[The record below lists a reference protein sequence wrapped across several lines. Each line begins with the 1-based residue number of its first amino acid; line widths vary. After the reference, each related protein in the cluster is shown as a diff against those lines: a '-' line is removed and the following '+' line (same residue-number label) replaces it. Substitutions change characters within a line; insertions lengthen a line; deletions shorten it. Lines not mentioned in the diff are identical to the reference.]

1 MHKNMRNQ
9 NPSQAKEEQ
18 QNMKRRRRRR
28 MNDNKRGGCP
38 EKQPPLRRPPK
49 KKRKIIQNKN
59 RREQNRTENARSAHT
74 YIVFYSN
81 CTCQIKPNTRLH
93 TQTHTNTHFALHRK
107 PKICQ
112 ISKSPAMRHFFVFF
126 FVKCPSTD
134 IDKFRIQVW
143 NSMSIVTSSVTT
155 NILQKNRTKKPGSSS
170 GICVCLCIE

>member
-1 MHKNMRNQ
+1 LPRKV
-9 NPSQAKEEQ
+9 AAIEA
-18 QNMKRRRRRR
+18 
-28 MNDNKRGGCP
+28 
-38 EKQPPLRRPPK
+38 PPK

-81 CTCQIKPNTRLH
+81 CTCQIKPNTRTH
-93 TQTHTNTHFALHRK
+93 THTNTHFALHRK

-143 NSMSIVTSSVTT
+143 NSMSIVISSVTT
-155 NILQKNRTKKPGSSS
+155 NILQKYRTKKPGSSS